1 MQWQCCFFFHPPKS
15 ASSLTLP
22 RQQWAFQ
29 REPSC
34 LSTKHALR
42 DQQVEVPSLFRWK
55 VLFPNLAKIYI
66 FSHVERFS
74 LFYIFKPYVISKKQV
89 IYTMGLKSFNKWYL
103 FYLLLFFSSK
113 KVDICFVTFFF
124 FFSPFT
130 GSQSLG
136 LNFTLQNLCKHS
148 GVLWQSWPA
157 LMWGYLIIFFHPT
170 RYMTPHMCTIETG
183 ICLITRCCIT
193 LHEGLHR
200 TRYAH
205 QIKCPK
211 MRRIPDF
218 WSLYGSKGS
227 VAYKCSFPIL
237 CVRRGPKENLR
248 HHLLIAFRDTVN
260 IWNYLN

>member
-1 MQWQCCFFFHPPKS
+1 MPALLWSKNHFGPRSTPQSTRAERSDNAVVFFFHPPKS

-42 DQQVEVPSLFRWK
+42 DQQVEVPNLFRWE

-66 FSHVERFS
+66 FSHIERSS

-103 FYLLLFFSSK
+103 FYLSLCFSSK
-113 KVDICFVTFFF
+113 KVDICFITFFF
-124 FFSPFT
+124 FFYFPFT

-136 LNFTLQNLCKHS
+136 LNFTLQNLWKLS

-157 LMWGYLIIFFHPT
+157 LMWGYLSSFF
-170 RYMTPHMCTIETG
+170 ILLG
-183 ICLITRCCIT
+183 IWLLTC
-193 LHEGLHR
+193 
-200 TRYAH
+200 
-205 QIKCPK
+205 
-211 MRRIPDF
+211 
-218 WSLYGSKGS
+218 SL
-227 VAYKCSFPIL
+227 
-237 CVRRGPKENLR
+237 
-248 HHLLIAFRDTVN
+248 
-260 IWNYLN
+260 